1 MIYGPIS
8 SMFRPPVVSPVSGIG
23 SYAASAIQS
32 SMPTLAGGIAGAA
45 LAGVAG
51 AMYMNRTHRPKP
63 VEIGPRD
70 WSPRTGKCLCKK
82 HWKSHGLSSS

>member
-1 MIYGPIS
+1 MIGFGPVS
-8 SMFRPPVVSPVSGIG
+8 SMFRPPQVGMALASQVSQNAMP
-23 SYAASAIQS
+23 SAI
-32 SMPTLAGGIAGAA
+32 PLIAGAA
-45 LAGVAG
+45 IAGVVG

-82 HWKSHGLSSS
+82 HGAG